1 MAPALRGR
9 WFLKEQIMRMT
20 PLAAKLAALGGSLA
34 LGTAALAADGT
45 FSLGTGFNYSSGKYG
60 GTTAT
65 DITSIPLLAKYE
77 TDAWTWKLTVPY
89 LYVSGATG
97 VIPGIGK
104 PGGGST
110 TTGTEQGLGDTTVA
124 GTYAA
129 YYDNA
134 NKFGVDLTGKVKLAT
149 GSRDK
154 GLGTGAND
162 YTAMVE
168 LFKVLGRT
176 TLFGG
181 LGYTVMGSTDTFK
194 PNNVYSFSVGGS
206 YKLNDQSSVGLS
218 YDGRER
224 VTASA
229 SPVSEVTGFVSHK
242 LNKRWK
248 SQFYLLKGLDY
259 GSPDWGAGASV
270 NYAF

>member
-1 MAPALRGR
+1 
-9 WFLKEQIMRMT
+9 MRMT
-20 PLAAKLAALGGSLA
+20 SLAFRLAALGGGLV
-34 LGTAALAADGT
+34 LGSVALAADGA

-77 TDAWTWKLTVPY
+77 TDVWTWKLTVPY

-97 VIPGIGK
+97 VIPGVGK
-104 PGGGST
+104 TGSST
-110 TTGTEQGLGDTTVA
+110 TTGTEQGLGDTTLA

-129 YYDNA
+129 YYDSA
-134 NKFGVDLTGKVKLAT
+134 NKFGLDLTGKVKLAT

-168 LFKVLGRT
+168 VFKGLGRST
-176 TLFGG
+176 FFGS

-194 PNNVYSFSVGGS
+194 PNNVFSFSVGGS
-206 YKLNDQSSVGLS
+206 YKLNDQSSIGMS

-224 VTASA
+224 VTSSA

-259 GSPDWGAGASV
+259 GSPDWGAGASA

>member
-1 MAPALRGR
+1 MKRIT
-9 WFLKEQIMRMT
+9 FLS
-20 PLAAKLAALGGSLA
+20 AKLATLGAGLA
-34 LGTAALAADGT
+34 LSTTVLAADGT

-97 VIPGIGK
+97 VVPGVGRT
-104 PGGGST
+104 GSST
-110 TTGTEQGLGDTTVA
+110 TTGTEQGLGDTTLA

-129 YYDNA
+129 YYDSA
-134 NKFGVDLTGKVKLAT
+134 NKFGVDLTGKVKFAT
-149 GSRDK
+149 GNRDK

-176 TLFGG
+176 TVFGG
-181 LGYTVMGSTDTFK
+181 LGYTAMGSTDTFK

-206 YKLNDQSSVGLS
+206 YKLNEQSSVGLS

-224 VTASA
+224 VTATS

-248 SQFYLLKGLDY
+248 SQFYLLKGLDH

-270 NYAF
+270 YYSF